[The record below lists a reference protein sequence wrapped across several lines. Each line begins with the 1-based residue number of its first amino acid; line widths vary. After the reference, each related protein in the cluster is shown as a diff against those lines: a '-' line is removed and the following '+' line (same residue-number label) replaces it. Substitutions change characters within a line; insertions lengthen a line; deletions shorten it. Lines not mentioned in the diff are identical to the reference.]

1 MLKTGS
7 VANKA
12 RLKLPAVFAAGALVL
27 FAFGA
32 SQAGEYHAQ
41 KEKTYSQ
48 TTETLIC
55 SQCHTIHGSQG
66 GQSMIYGGAA
76 TVYRALLRAP
86 TIVQLCRTCHEANS
100 LGMGQGAYATLP
112 TPPDIWNNTQSY
124 TPSAG
129 DFAHNGTVNEA
140 NRHSIDQSSLSPPGS
155 DPSFQ
160 IYYFSCESCHD
171 QHGNNNYRNLKKR
184 PGNMASD
191 ITVSY
196 VLNGDGATGA
206 CSDGTTEPCDV
217 SLDTVNNAL
226 PQANLT
232 KFQRGNVKFNKT
244 ATNTSGIARW
254 CGGCHTKFHGSATD
268 TNLVGAGAPG
278 NGDDNTGFPW
288 LRHPVRD
295 VSIDQASSSTHLHA
309 DKNNWVN
316 NVTDS
321 IRIRVVNPDNASPS
335 LATADE
341 QPFCLSCHYAHG
353 GGNPD
358 TVADTAYNHT
368 NLVKLDN
375 SGNLNISASYNDNN
389 GGFLR
394 NVCEHCHNQ

>member
-1 MLKTGS
+1 MLKTS
-7 VANKA
+7 PIANKA
-12 RLKLPAVFAAGALVL
+12 RLKLTAVFAAGALV
-27 FAFGA
+27 FFGYA
-32 SQAGEYHAQ
+32 GTQAGEYHAQ

-100 LGMGQGAYATLP
+100 LGMGSGPYSGLP

-129 DFAHNGTVNEA
+129 DFAHNNTVNEA
-140 NRHSIDQSSLSPPGS
+140 NRHSIDQSALSPPGS
-155 DPSFQ
+155 NPSFQ

-184 PGNMASD
+184 PGNMTSD
-191 ITVSY
+191 INVSY
-196 VLNGDGATGA
+196 VLDGNGTSDA
-206 CSDGTTEPCDV
+206 CSDGTVGTACDV
-217 SLDTVNNAL
+217 NLDTVNNAL

-232 KFQRGNVKFNKT
+232 KFQRGNVRFNKT
-244 ATNTSGIARW
+244 ATSTSGIARW
-254 CGGCHTKFHGSATD
+254 CGGCHTDFHGSPGD
-268 TNLVGAGAPG
+268 SNMGGAPG
-278 NGDDNTGFPW
+278 NGDDNTGSPW

-295 VSIDQASSSTHLHA
+295 VSIDRANTNLHA
-309 DKNNWVN
+309 DKSNWVN
-316 NVTDS
+316 NVTAG
-321 IRIRVVNPDNASPS
+321 IRIRAVNPDNAEPNIT
-335 LATADE
+335 TADE
-341 QPFCLSCHYAHG
+341 QPFCLTCHYAHG

-394 NVCEHCHNQ
+394 NVCEQCHNQ